1 MSGDAKKIIIPTGY
15 MGSGSSAITDLI
27 SEFRGYE
34 ASNGTYEYVFMHCPD
49 GIFDLEDKLLVGN
62 NAVRSDEAL
71 HSFEQC
77 MWELYHRKLWWVGN
91 YKKKLHPDFWK
102 WTQEY
107 VEKLTQ
113 YEMDDY
119 WYMQQKVSFG
129 IFVKLCIRKILL
141 ILSAG
146 KIVLRRPLTYP
157 SMKISMVEPKEF
169 YRITA
174 EYLDQIFRCMGLGE
188 KNLIFDQ
195 LLLPHNVWR
204 MEHYFGD
211 HAECFVVERDPRD
224 VFILNKYIWGARDDS
239 PIPYPRDAGD
249 FCEYYKRLREMER
262 PVDHPHVHRL
272 HFEDLV
278 YRYEETVEYV
288 RGILGLKRED
298 HIRQFASLQ
307 PKRSIGNTQ
316 LFLQKEYKKESEWIE
331 KELAEFL
338 YEFPFRQTGDISKV
352 F

>member
-1 MSGDAKKIIIPTGY
+1 MSDAANKIIIPTGY

-62 NAVRSDEAL
+62 NALRSDEAI

-107 VEKLTQ
+107 VGELTQ
-113 YEMDDY
+113 FEMDNF

-129 IFVKLCIRKILL
+129 IFIKLSIRKVILL
-141 ILSAG
+141 LSAG
-146 KIVLRRPLTYP
+146 KIALRRPLAYP
-157 SMKISMVEPKEF
+157 RMKVSIMEPEEF
-169 YRITA
+169 YRITRG
-174 EYLDQIFRCMGLGE
+174 YLDKIFLSMGLGE
-188 KNLIFDQ
+188 RNVILDQ

-211 HAECFVVERDPRD
+211 NAECFVVDRDPRD
-224 VFILNKYIWGARDDS
+224 VFLLNKYVWGARDHS
-239 PIPYPRDAGD
+239 PVPYPTDVGD
-249 FCEYYKRLREMER
+249 FCKYYRRLREMER
-262 PVDHPHVHRL
+262 PADHPHVHRL
-272 HFEDLV
+272 HFEDMV
-278 YRYEETVEYV
+278 YRYEETVESV
-288 RGILGLKRED
+288 REILGLEEED
-298 HIRQFASLQ
+298 HVNRFAYLD
-307 PKRSIGNTQ
+307 PKKSIHNTQ
-316 LFLQKEYKKESEWIE
+316 LFMKEDYREEAKWIE
-331 KELAEFL
+331 RDLPDYL
-338 YEFPFRQTGDISKV
+338 YDFPYENHADAVRSF
-352 F
+352 